1 MKIRDILKEDST
13 ELGTNLVPVLVY
25 LQKRSENKNIS
36 PKLKT
41 QSLIQMVRNAGD
53 LGFNYDLLV
62 QMHENDP
69 AVQELI
75 SDFNEDEVTVSSSA
89 DEPEESGS
97 NKTKKRDSEEV
108 VDQMAKS
115 TLKK

>member
-1 MKIRDILKEDST
+1 MKIRDILRESDT
-13 ELGTNLVPVLVY
+13 NLGTNLVPVLVY
-25 LQKRSENKNIS
+25 LQKRSENKNIF

-41 QSLIQMVRNAGD
+41 DSLIQMVRNAGD

-62 QMHENDP
+62 QMHETDP
-69 AVQELI
+69 AVKELI
-75 SDFNEDEVTVSSSA
+75 ADFNEDEITVSSSA
-89 DEPEESGS
+89 ASPEESGS
-97 NKTKKRDSEEV
+97 SETKKRDSEEV